1 MPQVSQDQEELK
13 DEDNTYHKRIEE
25 LLEDAEI
32 EAEIE
37 TEKKVRSKNTRL
49 VTISLI
55 GIALIA
61 FIYLQVKTGT
71 QTNTANDNESGPLP
85 ELAKAPA
92 SAPVAPEQTPDSAQA
107 PVIENA
113 TKPETSG
120 DQKTETPKV
129 EEKKVEASLPAPAAP
144 VEKPEA
150 PVVVQAPP
158 KVPARVE
165 PAKIPEVV
173 SVVKQ
178 PVKLPP
184 AAVKPTPST
193 KQYHVQLGVF
203 SVEDNANR
211 LLKNIQAKGFKPSIL
226 TKSIEASRY
235 VVFVGGFSSK
245 EDGNQA
251 ISELKAK
258 GFAPVMEKFED
269 NAHTIVLGKFKN
281 VGQAADLR
289 DKLSIHGFLSSA
301 KKSQVKIKIHTVHLG
316 PFTSLPQAQKTKSS
330 IERVGFK
337 NTFIR

>member
-1 MPQVSQDQEELK
+1 MPQVSQEQEELK

-55 GIALIA
+55 AIALIA
-61 FIYLQVKTGT
+61 FVYLQVKTGS
-71 QTNTANDNESGPLP
+71 QTNSANDNATGPLP
-85 ELAKAPA
+85 ELTQAPA
-92 SAPVAPEQTPDSAQA
+92 VAPVSPEQTPDSAQA
-107 PVIENA
+107 PVVENEI
-113 TKPETSG
+113 KPVTPG
-120 DQKTETPKV
+120 DKKTETPKV
-129 EEKKVEASLPAPAAP
+129 EETTAEATPPAAAP
-144 VEKPEA
+144 VEKPKA
-150 PVVVQAPP
+150 PVIVQAPP
-158 KVPARVE
+158 KAPALVE
-165 PAKIPEVV
+165 SAKKPVV
-173 SVVKQ
+173 AEIVKQ
-178 PVKLPP
+178 PVKLST
-184 AAVKPTPST
+184 AAVAPSTST

-203 SVEDNANR
+203 SVEDNASR
-211 LLKNIQAKGFKPSIL
+211 LLKRIQAKGFKPSIQ
-226 TKSIEASRY
+226 TKSVEASRY

-281 VGQAADLR
+281 VGQAAALR

-301 KKSQVKIKIHTVHLG
+301 KKSQVQTKIHTVHLG
-316 PFTSLPQAQKTKSS
+316 PFTSLPQAQRTKSS
-330 IERVGFK
+330 IERAGFK